1 MTGPAPAPAPWS
13 GSTWLKGAA
22 VAGGLV
28 ACDAWVKVTAR
39 VAGCPTTS
47 SLKEALGRAWHVP
60 EGCSDADFFGF
71 ARLSPVL
78 REGGPFGVGGS
89 MLGGS
94 VADHSTSA
102 TKFKGAGPGLGLT
115 LVKGI
120 VEAHGGKVWVESQG
134 YDEINF
140 PGSKFFVVLPLHAVN
155 EPKEQEEPQKQS
167 QIETVHWRSK
177 ELKEQKEKA
186 QKSA

>member
-94 VADHSTSA
+94 VGGIWAIGLLAVAALVSILVLRWRWRSPGDAAALGALWGAVVIEAGPRLVSG
-102 TKFKGAGPGLGLT
+102 GAGTAELQLGGMATGLGDIA
-115 LVKGI
+115 LVWAAAWLLWRAI
-120 VEAHGGKVWVESQG
+120 AEAR
-134 YDEINF
+134 
-140 PGSKFFVVLPLHAVN
+140 A
-155 EPKEQEEPQKQS
+155 
-167 QIETVHWRSK
+167 
-177 ELKEQKEKA
+177 
-186 QKSA
+186 